1 MIRTLLFAAATAG
14 CLGLAGAASAQ
25 GDCLAYGPSPV
36 ALTGMVSS
44 LQASGPP
51 GYGKTPETDAV
62 VQVPILQMT
71 PPACVAADTADPARV
86 ALQDVNTIQLVF
98 QPQGPR
104 FRAEMTGTS
113 FMVAGTLVPP
123 AGPQHITPVVL
134 VVDRMEQVL
143 APAAD

>member
-1 MIRTLLFAAATAG
+1 MIKTLLFVAATAG
-14 CLGLAGAASAQ
+14 CFGLAGAASAQ
-25 GDCLAYGPSPV
+25 RACLDYGPSPV

-62 VQVPILQMT
+62 VQVAILQMT
-71 PPACVAADTADPARV
+71 PPACVAADPADPARR

-98 QPQGPR
+98 QPQGPQ

-113 FMVAGTLVPP
+113 FMVAGTLLPP